1 MSFTMRE
8 RSAMVRM
15 ILLWMLVTLFAALA
29 GPFGT
34 FEGLGFGGRLGYWA
48 VITGLSI
55 SLTKAQLHLLRRC
68 PQWIRFASQLPYGL
82 CLAGIAHGLNLLI
95 FPEWGGWSDFGFLAL
110 VTLSV
115 VLMIEAAVF
124 LYRSYFQPSAESSAQ
139 LQQPFVPPLEPDPET
154 LFQRRLPLE
163 KRGSLIRLEAQDH
176 YLLVVTDRG
185 SETLL
190 MRLGDAQAELSGP
203 ETSGPETSGTG
214 LRVHRS
220 HWVNPAQVLRHERH
234 KGRDFLQM
242 SDGAAVPVSR
252 SYKDAAQAIGLF

>member
-8 RSAMVRM
+8 HSAMIRM
-15 ILLWMLVTLFAALA
+15 IFLWLLVTLFAALA

-34 FEGLGFGGRLGYWA
+34 FEGLGFAGRLAYWGM
-48 VITGLSI
+48 ITGLSI
-55 SLTKAQLHLLRRC
+55 ALTKAQLHLLRRRA
-68 PQWIRFASQLPYGL
+68 QWVRFASQLPYGL
-82 CLAGIAHGLNLLI
+82 CLALIAHGLNLLV
-95 FPEWGGWSDFGFLAL
+95 FPEWGGWYDFGFLAL

-124 LYRSYFQPSAESSAQ
+124 LFRTYFHPSVEAGAQ
-139 LQQPFVPPLEPDPET
+139 AQRPSDPTLELDPET

-163 KRGSLIRLEAQDH
+163 KRGCLIRLEAQDH
-176 YLLVVTDRG
+176 YLLVVTDKG
-185 SETLL
+185 QETLL

-203 ETSGPETSGTG
+203 DFSGPESSGAG

-220 HWVNPAQVLRHERH
+220 HWVSTAQVLRHERQ

-242 SDGAAVPVSR
+242 SDGSAVPVSR
-252 SYKDAAQAIGLF
+252 SYKGAAQAIGLF